1 MGKLYTADNF
11 VKSGGTSSEYL
22 MADGSVTTSS
32 PGTSGSSGTSGVNG
46 GNGSSGTSGTSG
58 VNGDGG
64 SSGTSGTSG
73 LNGAGGSS
81 GTTGTSGTS
90 GVNGVN
96 GTNGTSGTSVAVAGT
111 TNYVAKF
118 TSATTIGN
126 TGAMI
131 FDDGTNV
138 GIGITNPLS
147 KLNVN
152 GDIKIEGS
160 NSLYIGGG
168 ASVVP
173 TWRISP
179 NTNNLE
185 ISGAATNTTGNV
197 TFLNLG
203 NVGIGTSSPGYK
215 LEVNGGNLGSSA
227 YSYVPTEMLFA
238 NNGNGEYFE
247 MGSIRTSAGSDW
259 TTAGFRIQERI
270 DSTWMGYM
278 QFNGDGNLGGMSFG
292 TGTSATSRQSISER
306 MRITSSGNV
315 GIGTTTPGFKLDVN
329 GPAKFNNYIRLSDG
343 NNPWDIGSV
352 FNYTNSDLFF
362 NQNGSEK
369 MRINTYG
376 QVCIGYTGVD
386 ATGNNSLIVA
396 GNVGIGTTTPSK
408 LLDVTGGDAII
419 HGVTVGRGGGSVS
432 SNTVV
437 GRNALDTNSTG
448 GNNICIGN
456 NAAAGLSNN
465 ASGRVVIGS
474 DLFLTPNL
482 NDIGNDELV
491 IGQYNQNAA
500 SFQLPHIYVPKPLSI
515 PNGATTDVIAFDLGH
530 YVGAFVEYIIYLD
543 DGSDYAMGTVYMAW
557 KPSGSGNFRDVRQI
571 EWSNMSNFT
580 FSLGGTQ
587 GTTLR
592 LDNTSSNNAWIR
604 ITVRAMMTN

>member
-138 GIGITNPLS
+138 GIGTTSPAS

-179 NTNNLE
+179 NINNLE

-197 TFLNLG
+197 TFLNL
-203 NVGIGTSSPGYK
+203 
-215 LEVNGGNLGSSA
+215 
-227 YSYVPTEMLFA
+227 
-238 NNGNGEYFE
+238 
-247 MGSIRTSAGSDW
+247 
-259 TTAGFRIQERI
+259 
-270 DSTWMGYM
+270 
-278 QFNGDGNLGGMSFG
+278 
-292 TGTSATSRQSISER
+292 
-306 MRITSSGNV
+306 GNV

-386 ATGNNSLIVA
+386 ATGSNSLIVA
-396 GNVGIGTTTPSK
+396 GNVGIGTTNPSAK
-408 LLDVTGGDAII
+408 LDVTGGDAII

-543 DGSDYAMGTVYMAW
+543 DGGDYAMGTVYMAW
-557 KPSGSGNFRDVRQI
+557 KSSGSGNFRDVRQI

-587 GTTLR
+587 GTTLI

>member
-11 VKSGGTSSEYL
+11 VRSGGTSSQYL

-32 PGTSGSSGTSGVNG
+32 PGTSGTSGTSGVNG
-46 GNGSSGTSGTSG
+46 ENGSSGTSGTSG

-64 SSGTSGTSG
+64 SSGT
-73 LNGAGGSS
+73 
-81 GTTGTSGTS
+81 TGTSGTS
-90 GVNGVN
+90 GVNGAN

-160 NSLYIGGG
+160 NSLFIGGG

-173 TWRISP
+173 TWGISP
-179 NTNNLE
+179 NINNLE
-185 ISGAATNTTGNV
+185 ISGVATNTTGNV
-197 TFLNLG
+197 TFLNL
-203 NVGIGTSSPGYK
+203 
-215 LEVNGGNLGSSA
+215 
-227 YSYVPTEMLFA
+227 
-238 NNGNGEYFE
+238 
-247 MGSIRTSAGSDW
+247 
-259 TTAGFRIQERI
+259 
-270 DSTWMGYM
+270 
-278 QFNGDGNLGGMSFG
+278 
-292 TGTSATSRQSISER
+292 
-306 MRITSSGNV
+306 GNV

-343 NNPWDIGSV
+343 NNPWDIGSIY
-352 FNYTNSDLFF
+352 NYTNSDLFF
-362 NQNGSEK
+362 SMNGSEK

-376 QVCIGYTGVD
+376 QVCIGYSGAS
-386 ATGNNSLIVA
+386 ATGTSSLIAA
-396 GNVGIGTTTPSK
+396 GNVGIGTTNPSEMLEVQNGGSGAK
-408 LLDVTGGDAII
+408 IKVSNSAGGYASLECSSNATSVAQLSFTNQLSLIGGNVGIGTTSPGAKLDVTGGDAII
-419 HGVTVGRGGGSVS
+419 HGVTVGIGGGSVS

-437 GRNALDTNSTG
+437 GRNALDANSTG
-448 GNNICIGN
+448 SNNICIGSG
-456 NAAAGLSNN
+456 AASGLSNN
-465 ASGRVVIGS
+465 ASGRVVIGT

-482 NDIGNDELV
+482 DDIGNDELV
-491 IGQYNQNAA
+491 ISQYNQNAA
-500 SFQLPHIYVPKPLSI
+500 SFQLPHIYVPKPLPI

-557 KPSGSGNFRDVRQI
+557 KSSGSGNFRDVRQI
-571 EWSNMSNFT
+571 EWSNMSDFT